1 MAPLRFMLVSTHTE
15 QVTGYS
21 KVSFN
26 LLKQLATLSPLVK
39 VFHFGFQRSPARTP
53 QPMRPIQGVIQYD
66 AAANEDPREQGFGFN
81 KFKDYLETVSPDIVM
96 IYNDPI
102 IISQFINTVKDIP
115 KTFKLW
121 VYLDQVY
128 EGADMGLLRTIE
140 NKADR
145 IICFTDA
152 WKKHLLTRLTTAT
165 IPIDILEH
173 GVDTMVFKP
182 LPEVERMSIRRS
194 MNIPTDAKIFLNV
207 NRNSQRKRLDLTIMG
222 FARLLKKFPSEKFY
236 LVFVT
241 SVKPEGG
248 ACYNPLQIYMNE
260 LARVGLDVQTYGTR
274 VSIVDTTPP
283 SAYYNDDSINQ
294 LYNAADIGINTSNG
308 EGFGLCQLE
317 HMATG
322 APQVVMDIGGY
333 RSFIDETTG
342 VLVPTTS
349 YSYLPMTS
357 GVGLIEHSAHP
368 DSVAEAMEKV
378 VSMLGAATSKKCI
391 DAARARPWSSIC
403 DAFLESVLSKPATT
417 A

>member
-1 MAPLRFMLVSTHTE
+1 
-15 QVTGYS
+15 
-21 KVSFN
+21 
-26 LLKQLATLSPLVK
+26 
-39 VFHFGFQRSPARTP
+39 
-53 QPMRPIQGVIQYD
+53 
-66 AAANEDPREQGFGFN
+66 
-81 KFKDYLETVSPDIVM
+81 M

-102 IISQFINTVKDIP
+102 IVAQFINSIKDIP

-128 EGADMGLLRTIE
+128 EGADMGLLRSIE

-152 WKKHLLTRLTTAT
+152 WKKHLLTRLTTTT
-165 IPIDILEH
+165 IPVDVMEH

-182 LPEVERMSIRRS
+182 MTDIERIGIRRS
-194 MNIPTDAKIFLNV
+194 MNIPSDAKIFLNV

-260 LARVGLDVQTYGTR
+260 LNRAGLDVQTYGTR
-274 VSIVDTTPP
+274 VSVVDTTPP
-283 SAYYNDDSINQ
+283 SAYYSDDSINQ
-294 LYNAADIGINTSNG
+294 LYNAADVGINTSNG

-357 GVGLIEHSAHP
+357 GVGLYEHSA
-368 DSVAEAMEKV
+368 SAEAVAEAMEKA
-378 VSMLGAATSKKCI
+378 VSILGPATSKKCI

-403 DAFLESVLSKPATT
+403 DAFLESVLAKPATP

>member
-26 LLKQLATLSPLVK
+26 LLKQLATLTPLVK

-53 QPMRPIQGVIQYD
+53 QLMRPIQGVIQYD

-102 IISQFINTVKDIP
+102 IVSQFINTFKDIP

-152 WKKHLLTRLTTAT
+152 WKKHLLTRLTTTT

-173 GVDTMVFKP
+173 GVDTTVFKS

-194 MNIPTDAKIFLNV
+194 MNIPPDAKIFLNV

-222 FARLLKKFPSEKFY
+222 FVRLLKKFPSEKFY

-260 LARVGLDVQTYGTR
+260 LTRAGLDPQVYGTR
-274 VSIVDTTPP
+274 VSVVDTTPP

-349 YSYLPMTS
+349 YAYLPMTS
-357 GVGLIEHSAHP
+357 GVGLYEHSAHP
-368 DSVAEAMEKV
+368 DAVAEAMEKTV
-378 VSMLGAATSKKCI
+378 AMLGAATSKKCI
-391 DAARARPWSSIC
+391 DAARARPWSKIC
-403 DAFLESVLSKPATT
+403 DEFLESVLAKPATT

>member
-1 MAPLRFMLVSTHTE
+1 MPPIRFMLVSTHTE

-26 LLKQLATLSPLVK
+26 LLKQLATLTPLVK
-39 VFHFGFQRSPARTP
+39 VFHFGFQRTPARIP
-53 QPMRPIQGVIQYD
+53 QPMRPLSAIIQYD

-102 IISQFINTVKDIP
+102 VVSQFINAIKDIP

-121 VYLDQVY
+121 IYLDQVY

-145 IICFTDA
+145 IICFTES
-152 WKKHLLTRLTTAT
+152 WKKHLLTRLTTTT
-165 IPIDILEH
+165 IPIDVLEH
-173 GVDTMVFKP
+173 GVDALVFKP
-182 LPEVERMSIRRS
+182 LPEVERMSVRRS
-194 MNIPTDAKIFLNV
+194 MNIPTDGKIFLNM
-207 NRNSQRKRLDLTIMG
+207 NRNSHRKRLDLTIMG
-222 FARLLKKFPSEKFY
+222 FARLLAKFPAEKFY

-241 SVKPEGG
+241 SVKQEGG
-248 ACYNPLQIYMNE
+248 ACYNPLQVYMNE
-260 LARVGLDVQTYGTR
+260 LARVGLDIQTYGTR

-283 SAYYNDDSINQ
+283 AAYYNDDSINQ
-294 LYNAADIGINTSNG
+294 LYNVADIGINTSNG

-322 APQVVMDIGGY
+322 APQVVIDIGGY

-342 VLVPTTS
+342 VLIPVSS
-349 YSYLPMTS
+349 YSYLPMNA
-357 GVGLIEHSAHP
+357 GVGLLEQSAHP
-368 DSVAEAMEKV
+368 DAVAEAMEKAV
-378 VSMLGAATSKKCI
+378 AMLGPATSKKCI
-391 DAARARPWSSIC
+391 AAARARPWSKIC
-403 DAFLESVLSKPATT
+403 DGFLESVLAK
-417 A
+417 

>member
-1 MAPLRFMLVSTHTE
+1 MLVSTHTE

-26 LLKQLATLSPLVK
+26 LLKQLATLTPLVK

-53 QPMRPIQGVIQYD
+53 QPMRPVPGIIQYD

-102 IISQFINTVKDIP
+102 IVAQFINSIKDIP

-128 EGADMGLLRTIE
+128 EGADMGLLRSIE

-152 WKKHLLTRLTTAT
+152 WKKHLLTRLTTTT
-165 IPIDILEH
+165 IPVDVMEH

-182 LPEVERMSIRRS
+182 LPDVERMGIRRS
-194 MNIPTDAKIFLNV
+194 MNIPADSKIFLNV

-260 LARVGLDVQTYGTR
+260 LNRAGLDVQTYGTR
-274 VSIVDTTPP
+274 VSVVDTTPP
-283 SAYYNDDSINQ
+283 SAYYSDDSINQ
-294 LYNAADIGINTSNG
+294 LYNAADVGINTSNG

-357 GVGLIEHSAHP
+357 GVGLYEHSA
-368 DSVAEAMEKV
+368 SAEAVAEAMEKA
-378 VSMLGAATSKKCI
+378 VSILGPATSKKCI

-403 DAFLESVLSKPATT
+403 DAFLESVLAKPATP